1 MFMDPIA
8 AMLRFLMKITWTT
21 CMMVICIISMRI
33 IGMSAP
39 LMDASNTLNMST
51 NTDPTVDMSPFH
63 MAITLIT
70 YTTDIYTLPTATT
83 GTNTNPVLLVQ
94 NRYVFR
100 NYSAPESQL
109 FLS

>member
-1 MFMDPIA
+1 
-8 AMLRFLMKITWTT
+8 
-21 CMMVICIISMRI
+21 
-33 IGMSAP
+33 MSAP

-51 NTDPTVDMSPFH
+51 NTDLTVDMSLFH
-63 MAITLIT
+63 MVITLIT
-70 YTTDIYTLPTATT
+70 YTTATYTPPTATT

-94 NRYVFR
+94 NRCVFR